1 MAEDL
6 HKPTVRPLSPFVT
19 IFRWPV
25 TMATSIVHRATGVGL
40 AGGLLVLVWW
50 LIAASNGPEA
60 YGFFLDIAETTIGQL
75 CLFGFTWALAYHAV
89 NGIRHL
95 AWDLGYGFQVK
106 TADLTGIL
114 VFVLSFLIAIGVFVI
129 AYSGHGGYYQ

>member
-1 MAEDL
+1 MAEAPQKL
-6 HKPTVRPLSPFVT
+6 AMRPLSPFVT

-40 AGGLLVLVWW
+40 AGGLAVLVWW
-50 LIAASNGPEA
+50 LIAAANGPQA
-60 YGFFLDIAETTIGQL
+60 YSFFLDMAETTLGQL
-75 CLFGFTWALAYHAV
+75 CLFGFTWALAYHAI

-95 AWDLGYGFQVK
+95 AWDLGYGFEVK

-114 VFVLSFLIAIGVFVI
+114 AIVLSVVIAVGVFVI
-129 AYSGHGGYYQ
+129 AYSGLGGYYQ